1 MLANDY
7 APDGMPENLDIIS
20 ASSSDPRVNVAIVDG
35 PSGELL
41 SVSVA
46 DDFFPIEGETTSED
60 VIVEYTIDGGGPPPM
75 KWSV

>member
-46 DDFFPIEGETTSED
+46 DDFFPIEGEGHYIERLEVAD
-60 VIVEYTIDGGGPPPM
+60 F
-75 KWSV
+75 SVPDQ